1 MRGAHTCAARH
12 TLTHVFC
19 AVNEGPPFEKGC
31 SAWTANRSGQSY
43 ALRFMKQQRL
53 KQRQRR
59 QHQHQP
65 PSQSC
70 SHVLCSQRR
79 CSFSLALRL
88 VLLAAT
94 VIWIVCMRSLA
105 HRQVNEPNQQM
116 FQSKHT
122 HTHTHIDEP
131 MMIHS
136 HTLAGVAFACLSWAI
151 PAVATRC
158 THSQHC
164 THAHTHTHST
174 QQAGVQRCCTL
185 LHAAHAYTLH
195 HSWFGMRQLL
205 LPAK

>member
-19 AVNEGPPFEKGC
+19 TVNEGPPFEKGC

-122 HTHTHIDEP
+122 HTHILTNRWWFTH
-131 MMIHS
+131 
-136 HTLAGVAFACLSWAI
+136 
-151 PAVATRC
+151 
-158 THSQHC
+158 THSLALRLHVCHGQYPRSRRAAHIRNIAH
-164 THAHTHTHST
+164 THTHTHST